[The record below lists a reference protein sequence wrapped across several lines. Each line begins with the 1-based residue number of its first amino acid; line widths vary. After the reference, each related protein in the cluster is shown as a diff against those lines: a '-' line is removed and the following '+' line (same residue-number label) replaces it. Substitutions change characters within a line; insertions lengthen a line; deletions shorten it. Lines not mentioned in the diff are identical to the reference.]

1 MRKNP
6 LDAFFEKKASL
17 GEGMGKHFGTALMA
31 GAGTAVAG
39 AAVTALAP
47 AAANIFNAITKKR
60 DFNQMMQSPF
70 NTDLHEHLSARPK
83 EFNLAFSSLR
93 SVTPEITRDPM
104 IAGQYMRR
112 VMQSTPDTAGGIVLE
127 ALQHKEKFGPGVVSE
142 AFGRG
147 ATEGA
152 RSGFA
157 ESMKTDESRK
167 HLERQQQGALSLE
180 EAKSRMGLQNQ
191 MAGEGARHEN
201 QLKLEAFKKHLGGLG
216 KINPTYEEE
225 VLQGDLE
232 RAPKNPAFR

>member
-6 LDAFFEKKASL
+6 LDVFFEKKASL
-17 GEGMGKHFGTALMA
+17 GKGLGSRFGDALA
-31 GAGTAVAG
+31 QGAGTAVVGG
-39 AAVTALAP
+39 ALTALVP
-47 AAANIFNAITKKR
+47 AASHIFNAITKKR

-127 ALQHKEKFGPGVVSE
+127 ALQHKEKFGPSVASE

-147 ATEGA
+147 AVEGA
-152 RSGFA
+152 RTGWSDSA
-157 ESMKTDESRK
+157 KNDESRK
-167 HLERQQQGALSLE
+167 QLERQQQGAMSLE
-180 EAKSRMGLQNQ
+180 EAKARMGLQNQ
-191 MAGEGARHEN
+191 MEVEEARHGN
-201 QLKLEAFKKHLGGLG
+201 QK
-216 KINPTYEEE
+216 
-225 VLQGDLE
+225 DLE
-232 RAPKNPAFR
+232 RFKASLRS